1 MLYLQELTENLY
13 GSAYSLYA
21 GDAWCVVPLLA
32 SGVGVDVDTDLLHHD
47 EEGARVQAC
56 GEVP

>member
-13 GSAYSLYA
+13 GSAYTLYA

-32 SGVGVDVDTDLLHHD
+32 SGICVDVDTDLLHHN
-47 EEGARVQAC
+47 EEGAGVQAG

>member
-32 SGVGVDVDTDLLHHD
+32 SGVGVVVEAELVIRD

>member
-32 SGVGVDVDTDLLHHD
+32 SGVGVDVDTDLLHHN
-47 EEGARVQAC
+47 EEGAGVQAG

>member
-1 MLYLQELTENLY
+1 MLYLYELTENLY

-21 GDAWCVVPLLA
+21 GDAGSVVPLFA
-32 SGVGVDVDTDLLHHD
+32 SGIGVDVNSALLHHN
-47 EEGARVQAC
+47 EEGAGVQAG

>member
-1 MLYLQELTENLY
+1 MAL
-13 GSAYSLYA
+13 YSLYA
-21 GDAWCVVPLLA
+21 GDAGSVVPLFA